1 MSNKIITTL
10 KKGIAVANYS
20 LFTLTFS
27 LLFTACSDDNG
38 SNPTLGEPSTFVLNT
53 PSYSTVPIDLATS
66 TEIPFTWS
74 SPDYGFPVAAIF
86 QLEASIDGNFTIS
99 TDEAALDESG
109 ETIPNYIQLP
119 EAFYG
124 GYGIIQAK
132 TLAQAVKLMGNWDEG
147 ETPETQTLVIRASAT
162 AGDRTIYSNS
172 VNIVVVPA
180 AEVAPSWPLY
190 IYEIGNESGWATVH
204 ALSSPAQD
212 GVYTGYYWL
221 DGGFKFKPNEGN
233 WDGDWGQDP
242 AGAYGTLVVDG
253 EEDCNDPG
261 KSFPDQAQPA
271 GFYQVKVDLN
281 EMTWALTPITSIS
294 IIGGF
299 NDWAGDV
306 DMTYNTKDGCWEVT
320 TDAVS
325 GEYKFR
331 ANHDWAINWGG
342 TEDNLTQDGANLSS
356 DGGTHTYKLF
366 LSCEGNH
373 YVVIE

>member
-1 MSNKIITTL
+1 MITKISKFL
-10 KKGIAVANYS
+10 CAGLVYCGIAAV
-20 LFTLTFS
+20 L
-27 LLFTACSDDNG
+27 TACSDDNG

-53 PSYSTVPIDLATS
+53 PAYSTVPVDLATS

-74 SPDYGFPVAAIF
+74 SPDYGFPVAAEF
-86 QLEASIDGNFTIS
+86 QLEASIDGSFTVS
-99 TDEAALDESG
+99 TAEAEADESG
-109 ETIPNYIQLP
+109 ATIPNYVALP
-119 EAFYG
+119 ATFFG
-124 GYGIIQAK
+124 GSGTIACN
-132 TLAQAVKLMGNWDEG
+132 TLAQAVNLMGNWDEG
-147 ETPETQTLVIRASAT
+147 ETPATQTLVVRASAT
-162 AGDRTIYSNS
+162 AGSQKIYSNT
-172 VNIVVVPA
+172 VNIVVIPT
-180 AEVAPSWPLY
+180 AEVAPAWPMY
-190 IYEIGNESGWATVH
+190 IYEIGNESGWATAHV
-204 ALSSPAQD
+204 LCSPAQD
-212 GVYTGYYWL
+212 GIYTGYYWL
-221 DGGFKFKPNEGN
+221 DGGFKFKPNADN

-242 AGAYGTLVVDG
+242 AGEYGTLVVDG

-342 TEDNLTQDGANLSS
+342 TEDNLTQDGANLTS